1 VFHKVVSAARVMGE
15 NASASG
21 LVQQKELRDL
31 AVRVNGMGGLDKLDD
46 VARNFSFRRYREM
59 ISNNSDDG

>member
-1 VFHKVVSAARVMGE
+1 VFHKVISAARVMRE

-21 LVQQKELRDL
+21 LVQQKELRYF
-31 AVRVNGMGGLDKLDD
+31 AVRVKGMAGLDKFDD
-46 VARNFSFRRYREM
+46 VARNSSFRRYREM